1 MMLSALLTESG
12 NSSITNGDFN
22 SELQVY
28 LLEISVNAIALFLM
42 ISFYRNLRAF
52 KGDSKSFLNDNDIE
66 ASPTAKHSRR
76 TMVASKFGMHSAEY
90 VQFNDSSSF
99 EVEKFEYVKC

>member
-12 NSSITNGDFN
+12 NSSYTMNGDL
-22 SELQVY
+22 SAELQVY
-28 LLEISVNAIALFLM
+28 MLDISIDAIALFLM

-66 ASPTAKHSRR
+66 ASPTAKPSRR
-76 TMVASKFGMHSAEY
+76 MMVASKFGMPSAGY

-99 EVEKFEYVKC
+99 EAEKFDM

>member
-12 NSSITNGDFN
+12 NSSYTNGDFFA
-22 SELQVY
+22 ELQIY
-28 LLEISVNAIALFLM
+28 ILDISIDAIALFLM
-42 ISFYRNLRAF
+42 ISFYRILRAF
-52 KGDSKSFLNDNDIE
+52 KVNSKSFLNDNDIE
-66 ASPTAKHSRR
+66 VSPTAKPSQRM
-76 TMVASKFGMHSAEY
+76 MVASRFGMPSAEY